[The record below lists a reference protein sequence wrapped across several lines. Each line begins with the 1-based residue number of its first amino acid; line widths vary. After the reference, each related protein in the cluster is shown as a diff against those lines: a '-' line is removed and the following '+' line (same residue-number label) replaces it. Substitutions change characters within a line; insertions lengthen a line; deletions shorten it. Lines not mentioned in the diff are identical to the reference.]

1 VTLMLASFLPFGP
14 TTPWNPATRLDSI
27 NLGSS
32 WLFIVRI
39 PPGQFWMGTNLVL
52 TAEENWTNDVE
63 RPVHQVTISNDFWL
77 GEFVVTQRQ
86 FQEVMGNNPSYFRD
100 AGPDA
105 PVEQVDWNQVQAF
118 LAKVNAAQSQWTVR
132 LPTEAE
138 WEYAARAG
146 TTDEAYGPID
156 QIAWYRA
163 NSSRTTHP
171 VGMKLP
177 NAFGLYDMLGN
188 VWQWCHDW
196 FGPYTGAPAVDPQGA
211 PTGERRVTRG
221 GCFYCDALHE
231 RAAR

>member
-1 VTLMLASFLPFGP
+1 MTLMLASFLPFGP
-14 TTPWNPATRLDSI
+14 TTRWNPATRLDSI

-63 RPVHQVTISNDFWL
+63 RPVHQVTMSNDFWL
-77 GEFVVTQRQ
+77 GEFAVTQRQ

-118 LAKVNAAQSQWTVR
+118 LAEVNAAQSQWTVR
-132 LPTEAE
+132 MPTEAE

-146 TTDEAYGPID
+146 TTDERYGPID
-156 QIAWYRA
+156 QIAWTARTARA
-163 NSSRTTHP
+163 PLIRW
-171 VGMKLP
+171 G
-177 NAFGLYDMLGN
+177 
-188 VWQWCHDW
+188 
-196 FGPYTGAPAVDPQGA
+196 
-211 PTGERRVTRG
+211 
-221 GCFYCDALHE
+221 
-231 RAAR
+231 